1 MDINMPILDG
11 IEATIQIKHN
21 HEDIV
26 IIACTAFT
34 DTETRNTCYKSG
46 MSYHLSK
53 PVKKE

>member
-1 MDINMPILDG
+1 MPILDG